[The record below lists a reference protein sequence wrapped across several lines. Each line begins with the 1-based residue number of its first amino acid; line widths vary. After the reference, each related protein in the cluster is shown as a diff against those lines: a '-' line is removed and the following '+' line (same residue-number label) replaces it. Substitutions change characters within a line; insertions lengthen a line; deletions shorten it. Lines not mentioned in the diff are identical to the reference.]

1 MSNTHPQVLF
11 LTRQPLQHLPNYPR
25 LPNYRPRTPI
35 ATNTGHFLEMNSDT
49 TESATFEVQ
58 EKHLE
63 VPMSGDDYEV
73 CTKLLRRL
81 LCAELI
87 HAYWWHEETST
98 TYIHYSAKVDHEGLP
113 NDESTT
119 IRSEG

>member
-1 MSNTHPQVLF
+1 
-11 LTRQPLQHLPNYPR
+11 
-25 LPNYRPRTPI
+25 
-35 ATNTGHFLEMNSDT
+35 MNSDT
-49 TESATFEVQ
+49 AKTAAFEAQ

-81 LCAELI
+81 LNAELI

-98 TYIHYSAKVDHEGLP
+98 AYIHYSAKVDNEGLP
-113 NDESTT
+113 SDGDDIKEVEETKTVLSES
-119 IRSEG
+119 GQL